1 MTQCWEG
8 GKLLAFIM
16 ALCFFCLFVCW
27 HGKFLGE
34 GGLKRGKEK
43 KAEYVTSEASA
54 GSLIDRSNV
63 RKVLIGV
70 SDWRCVDESDE
81 A

>member
-16 ALCFFCLFVCW
+16 ALCFFCLFVGMGTFW
-27 HGKFLGE
+27 GRGFEARKGKKSRIF
-34 GGLKRGKEK
+34 
-43 KAEYVTSEASA
+43 TSEASA
-54 GSLIDRSNV
+54 GSLNDRSNV